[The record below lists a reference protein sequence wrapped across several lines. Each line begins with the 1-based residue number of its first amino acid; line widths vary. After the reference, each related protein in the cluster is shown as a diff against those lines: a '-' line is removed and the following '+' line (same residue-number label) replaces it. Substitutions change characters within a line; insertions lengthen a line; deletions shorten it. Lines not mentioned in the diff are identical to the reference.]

1 MVWLGFKLNMWISA
15 MWIRVDLFLSVLGY
29 IYSQAVPNVFVRES
43 SYTVQLGSS
52 ITLECD
58 VSSDIQLLSV
68 EWWRRIKND
77 VFVITSSSNTN
88 KYSGST
94 ISNPSLT
101 VISMTESDQGI
112 YTCVAYSEIGEGKS
126 QDIKLMLKSDLCNG
140 TIYSP
145 ALSASL
151 HFKPVA
157 NNTMTN
163 SYEICGKDRKPAAS
177 ALCIKTG
184 KFSSEIRNV
193 IIHNYCFITS
203 IEDTSDKLEEIKR
216 TEINSS
222 NTETVLSQLKNLTAT
237 TNHLTADDVITVIEI
252 LEDIDQIGSISIKDV
267 TYIVETVDNICK
279 VKTNILQQVQDE
291 YAGTNRI
298 LQILDMMVVSLD
310 MKNVTQADIFTDHI
324 IMLVVSVQLT
334 EVPVIGFQLDQS
346 YFALNAT
353 TKLSSETD
361 LDVDNLDVAFLLPP
375 DLFSDTNL
383 TKTVVVYIYKD
394 LKLFLTKSHHTNEYT
409 NSRVIAATL
418 KIDGSLINSLD
429 GLNVKTFFKPTT
441 ERSDVDC
448 GYWNYSSN
456 SLSGGWSTD
465 GCWLNRT
472 ESGRHICL
480 CDHLTNFAIIVNIEG
495 EEHLVDNLLI
505 NGLSR
510 LGLLLSIGGLSCN
523 VISFIIFR
531 ALRKNNQSIILFNY
545 SLALLCFLVV
555 FVTGISQTDN
565 LHVCVTVSVLLHY
578 FMLVSFMWMFVE
590 GIQLG
595 YGIVKMQTTENISLI
610 KCSLVAWGIPVIPVA
625 VLLAKDYRLYIG
637 GTKACWLSRTA
648 FFYAFLAPVG
658 TILLTN
664 LIVFTCILRR
674 LSIRSPGMSKDDEKR
689 DNRKRIRA
697 AVSSN
702 VLLGLTWI
710 FGFLTIDKA
719 SIVFQYIFVFLNVC
733 QGFFIFLIFTLGH
746 RESICNE
753 KKEKSS
759 GKGVSTDKH
768 SSAVS
773 GKTIDTRL

>member
-1 MVWLGFKLNMWISA
+1 M
-15 MWIRVDLFLSVLGY
+15 
-29 IYSQAVPNVFVRES
+29 Q
-43 SYTVQLGSS
+43 
-52 ITLECD
+52 CD

-77 VFVITSSSNTN
+77 VFVITSTSNTY

-101 VISMTESDQGI
+101 IITMTESDQGF

-157 NNTMTN
+157 NNSVTN
-163 SYEICGKDRKPAAS
+163 SYEICGKDRKPAAT
-177 ALCIKTG
+177 AFCIKTDT
-184 KFSSEIRNV
+184 FSSEIKNV
-193 IIHNYCFITS
+193 NIHDYCFVTS
-203 IEDTSDKLEEIKR
+203 IEDTSDKLEEIKK

-222 NTETVLSQLKNLTAT
+222 NTETVLLQLKNLTTT
-237 TNHLTADDVITVIEI
+237 TNHLTVYDVITVIEI
-252 LEDIDQIGSISIKDV
+252 LEEFDQIGNLSLPDV
-267 TYIVETVDNICK
+267 TYVIEIVDNICK
-279 VKTNILQQVQDE
+279 VNTNILQQVQDKD
-291 YAGTNRI
+291 AGTNRI

-310 MKNVTQADIFTDHI
+310 MENVTQADIFTDHI
-324 IMLVVSVQLT
+324 IMQVVSVQSTEVPVIGFQILQILDMMVVSLDMENVTQADIFTDHIIMQVVSVQST
-334 EVPVIGFQLDQS
+334 EVPVIGFQLDQL

-353 TKLSSETD
+353 RKLSSETD
-361 LDVDNLDVAFLLPP
+361 LDMDNLDVAFLLPP
-375 DLFSDTNL
+375 DLLSDTNL

-394 LKLFLTKSHHTNEYT
+394 LKLFLTKSHNTNEYT
-409 NSRVIAATL
+409 NSRVIAANL
-418 KIDGSLINSLD
+418 KIGGSLINSLD
-429 GLNVKTFFKPTT
+429 GLNVKTFFKATT
-441 ERSDVDC
+441 DKIDVNC

-472 ESGRHICL
+472 ELGRHICL

-495 EEHLVDNLLI
+495 EENLLDNLLI

-523 VISFIIFR
+523 VISFMIFR
-531 ALRKNNQSIILFNY
+531 TLRKKHQSIILFNY
-545 SLALLCFLVV
+545 SLSLLCFLVV

-565 LHVCVTVSVLLHY
+565 LYVCVTVSVLLHY
-578 FMLVSFMWMFVE
+578 FMLVSCMWMFVE
-590 GIQLG
+590 GIQIG
-595 YGIVKMQTTENISLI
+595 NGIVKMQRVAPISLL
-610 KCSLVAWGIPVIPVA
+610 KCSLVAWGLPAIPVA
-625 VLLAKDYRLYIG
+625 VLLAKDYQLYIG
-637 GTKACWLSRTA
+637 GTKA
-648 FFYAFLAPVG
+648 
-658 TILLTN
+658 
-664 LIVFTCILRR
+664 R
-674 LSIRSPGMSKDDEKR
+674 LSIRAPSMSKLDEKR

-719 SIVFQYIFVFLNVC
+719 SVVFQYIFVFLNVC
-733 QGFFIFLIFTLGH
+733 QGFFIFLIFILGH
-746 RESICNE
+746 REIICNE
-753 KKEKSS
+753 KKEKSLE
-759 GKGVSTDKH
+759 KGDSTDKH
-768 SSAVS
+768 SSAVE

>member
-1 MVWLGFKLNMWISA
+1 M
-15 MWIRVDLFLSVLGY
+15 
-29 IYSQAVPNVFVRES
+29 Q
-43 SYTVQLGSS
+43 
-52 ITLECD
+52 CD

-77 VFVITSSSNTN
+77 VFVITSTSNTY

-101 VISMTESDQGI
+101 IITMTESDQGF

-157 NNTMTN
+157 NNSVTN
-163 SYEICGKDRKPAAS
+163 SYEICGKDRKPAAT
-177 ALCIKTG
+177 AFCIKTDT
-184 KFSSEIRNV
+184 FSSEIKNV
-193 IIHNYCFITS
+193 NIHDYCFVTS
-203 IEDTSDKLEEIKR
+203 IEDTSDKLEEIKK

-222 NTETVLSQLKNLTAT
+222 NTETVLLQLKNLTTT
-237 TNHLTADDVITVIEI
+237 TNHLTVYDVITVIEI
-252 LEDIDQIGSISIKDV
+252 LEEFDQIGNLSLPDV
-267 TYIVETVDNICK
+267 TYVIEIVDNICK
-279 VKTNILQQVQDE
+279 VNTNILQQVQDKD
-291 YAGTNRI
+291 AGTNRI

-310 MKNVTQADIFTDHI
+310 MENVTQADIFTDHI
-324 IMLVVSVQLT
+324 IMQVVSVQST
-334 EVPVIGFQLDQS
+334 EVPVIGFQLDQL

-353 TKLSSETD
+353 RKLSSETD
-361 LDVDNLDVAFLLPP
+361 LDMDNLDVAFLLPP
-375 DLFSDTNL
+375 DLLSDTNL

-394 LKLFLTKSHHTNEYT
+394 LKLFLTKSHNTNEYT
-409 NSRVIAATL
+409 NSRVIAANL
-418 KIDGSLINSLD
+418 KIGGSLINSLD
-429 GLNVKTFFKPTT
+429 GLNVKTFFKATT
-441 ERSDVDC
+441 DKIDVNC

-472 ESGRHICL
+472 ELGRHICL

-495 EEHLVDNLLI
+495 EENLLDNLLI

-523 VISFIIFR
+523 VISFMIFR
-531 ALRKNNQSIILFNY
+531 TLRKKHQSIILFNY
-545 SLALLCFLVV
+545 SLSLLCFLVV

-565 LHVCVTVSVLLHY
+565 LYVCVTVSVLLHY
-578 FMLVSFMWMFVE
+578 FMLVSCMWMFVE
-590 GIQLG
+590 GIQIG
-595 YGIVKMQTTENISLI
+595 NGIVKMQRVAPISLL
-610 KCSLVAWGIPVIPVA
+610 KCSLVAWGLPAIPVA
-625 VLLAKDYRLYIG
+625 VLLAKDYQLYIG
-637 GTKACWLSRTA
+637 GTKA
-648 FFYAFLAPVG
+648 
-658 TILLTN
+658 
-664 LIVFTCILRR
+664 R
-674 LSIRSPGMSKDDEKR
+674 LSIRAPSMSKLDEKR

-719 SIVFQYIFVFLNVC
+719 SVVFQYIFVFLNVC
-733 QGFFIFLIFTLGH
+733 QGFFIFLIFILGH
-746 RESICNE
+746 REIICNE
-753 KKEKSS
+753 KKEKSLE
-759 GKGVSTDKH
+759 KGDSTDKH
-768 SSAVS
+768 SSAVE